1 GDRSVREGSCNMKM
15 GLMLGGGGV
24 VGIAWELGVM
34 AGLAE
39 RSAFDPLAMDV
50 IVGTSAGSVAG
61 SQVAL
66 GKALPDLVAHQQRPP
81 RQAAAHSPTGQG
93 ASGISAIPQELL
105 ELFVSGPDSMEERAL
120 AVAKIAADVPLVL
133 KEDDYVASFG
143 GMLGSDTWPAIDLR
157 MSTVAVDTGKSVLW
171 TRHDGVELTRAVAS
185 SCAIP
190 GFFPHVSIDG
200 RRYMDGPRDTFY
212 RAIVEEKALDA
223 LLFIGPRS
231 MLPEGMRLDPEVDD
245 LAAEGFPVLQI
256 TGGAAL
262 AAAGADLMNPAAR
275 VGAVNAGLDDGRDA
289 AAAVSALLG

>member
-1 GDRSVREGSCNMKM
+1 MKT

-39 RSAFDPLAMDV
+39 HASFEPTAMDV

-66 GKALPDLVAHQQRPP
+66 GKPLPDLVAHQQRPP
-81 RQAAAHSPTGQG
+81 RQAAHAPTGQG
-93 ASGISAIPQELL
+93 PSGISAIPQELL
-105 ELFVSGPDSMEERAL
+105 ALFVGGPDSMEERAL
-120 AVAKIAADVPLVL
+120 AVAKIAADVPLAL

-143 GMLGSDTWPAIDLR
+143 VMLGTDTWPTVDLR
-157 MSTVAVDTGKSVLW
+157 MSTVAVDTGKTVLW
-171 TRHDGVELTRAVAS
+171 TRHDGVDLTRAVAS

-190 GFFPHVSIDG
+190 GFFPHVAIGG
-200 RRYMDGPRDTFY
+200 RRYMDGPRGPFY
-212 RAIVEEKALDA
+212 RTIVEEKSLDA

-231 MLPEGMRLDPEVDD
+231 MLPPGMRLDPEVDE
-245 LAAEGFPVLQI
+245 LAEEGFPVVQI

-262 AAAGADLMNPAAR
+262 AEAGADLMNPAAR
-275 VGAVNAGLDDGRDA
+275 VAAVNAGLDDGRQA
-289 AAAVSALLG
+289 AAAVAGLLG